1 MTPATPDDPRPN
13 QPAPQPL
20 PHAVYVPDPL
30 PAPRPERRKADR
42 EEIASGIVLGVWRI
56 VLIVGGLAAVF
67 VALGMLSIIIPAVLR
82 GR

>member
-1 MTPATPDDPRPN
+1 VSDDPRP
-13 QPAPQPL
+13 PVPQPL

-30 PAPRPERRKADR
+30 PSPRPERRKADR

-56 VLIVGGLAAVF
+56 VLIVGGIFLALFLIPFA
-67 VALGMLSIIIPAVLR
+67 ATIIAFLLK